1 MKNIDINQILTYLK
15 NIPTKYLFIS
25 GVGLILFSKIVEI
38 KFETIALF
46 FQLISF
52 VLILWGL
59 IRLSNKKIK

>member
-1 MKNIDINQILTYLK
+1 MLNKVFSYLK
-15 NIPTKYLFIS
+15 NIPTKYLFI
-25 GVGLILFSKIVEI
+25 GGIVLIIISKFTEI

-52 VLILWGL
+52 VLILWGF